1 MSIARSLAIG
11 LIGFSIVGIG
21 SLSLADSVSA
31 QDIRQ
36 RLLDR
41 LEGQNPNNPQQQSTE
56 QIQNPYR
63 QPQSSPQPSVQSSG
77 SPQVSVV
84 TLQTQPGPGGTQMVV
99 TPKGMVVPLPGVGVN
114 APVVPIYIGAN
125 GGYWYVDKNNQ
136 QVDLTP
142 AVRAMQA
149 NATMTQQAANVPQ
162 YAPQPQQITN
172 NYNSSGQQSSGSN
185 AAVTAAAAGLGAMAG
200 AAMTQPYYNNVPYG
214 TPIHYGAA
222 AVPYYNQGGKPVY
235 INNSTNSVNYEQ
247 ANAYHATA
255 VQQQASWYNQ
265 QQAAQT
271 AAAKTWQQETNN
283 PFVRAEY
290 QNPAA
295 SQYTAAE
302 GAAAANQYNKNN
314 SSQYTAAEGAAAANQ
329 YNKNNSSKYSGA
341 EGAAAANQYNKNNAS
356 QYSGAQGAAAAGR
369 YNQNND
375 AKYSGA
381 DGAAAAGRYNQ
392 NNDSKY
398 SGADGAAAAGR
409 NAQAGGEGGGRFGG
423 ASGGEGGGRFGGA
436 SGGEGGGRFG
446 GASGGQG
453 GGRFG
458 GASGGQGGGR
468 FGGASGGQG
477 GRSRGR

>member
-11 LIGFSIVGIG
+11 LLGFSIVGIG
-21 SLSLADSVSA
+21 SISLADSVSA

-36 RLLDR
+36 RLIDR
-41 LEGQNPNNPQQQSTE
+41 LEGQNPNNPQQQSSE
-56 QIQNPYR
+56 QLQNPYR
-63 QPQSSPQPSVQSSG
+63 QPQSSPQSSAQSSG

-114 APVVPIYIGAN
+114 AAVVPIYIGAN

-142 AVRAMQA
+142 AVKAMQA

-314 SSQYTAAEGAAAANQ
+314 SSQYSGAEGAAAANQ
-329 YNKNNSSKYSGA
+329 YNKNNSSQYSGA

-356 QYSGAQGAAAAGR
+356 
-369 YNQNND
+369 
-375 AKYSGA
+375 KYSGA

-409 NAQAGGEGGGRFGG
+409 NAQGGGEGGGRFGG

-436 SGGEGGGRFG
+436 SAEGGGGRFGGASAEGGGGRFG
-446 GASGGQG
+446 GASGGG
-453 GGRFG
+453 
-458 GASGGQGGGR
+458 
-468 FGGASGGQG
+468 G

>member
-11 LIGFSIVGIG
+11 LLGFSIVGIG
-21 SLSLADSVSA
+21 SISLADSVSA

-36 RLLDR
+36 RLIDR
-41 LEGQNPNNPQQQSTE
+41 LEGQNPNNPQQQSSE
-56 QIQNPYR
+56 QLQNPYR
-63 QPQSSPQPSVQSSG
+63 QPQSSPQSSAQSSG

-114 APVVPIYIGAN
+114 AAVVPIYIGAN

-142 AVRAMQA
+142 AVKAMQA

-314 SSQYTAAEGAAAANQ
+314 SSQYSGAEGAAAANQ
-329 YNKNNSSKYSGA
+329 YNKNNSSQYSGA

-356 QYSGAQGAAAAGR
+356 
-369 YNQNND
+369 
-375 AKYSGA
+375 KYSGA

-409 NAQAGGEGGGRFGG
+409 NAQGGGEGGGRFGG

-436 SGGEGGGRFG
+436 SAEGGGGRFG
-446 GASGGQG
+446 GASGGG
-453 GGRFG
+453 
-458 GASGGQGGGR
+458 
-468 FGGASGGQG
+468 G